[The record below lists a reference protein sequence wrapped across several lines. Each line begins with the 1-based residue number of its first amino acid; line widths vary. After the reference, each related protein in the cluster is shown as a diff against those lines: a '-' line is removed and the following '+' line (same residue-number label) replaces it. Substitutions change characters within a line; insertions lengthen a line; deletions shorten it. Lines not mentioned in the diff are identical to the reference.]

1 MCVYIYIHTYVY
13 IYIYTYVY
21 VYTYIYN
28 SVLWVPGFV
37 DLRRLG
43 RNIANLHAVPQI
55 IRLFVKDAKKD
66 K

>member
-1 MCVYIYIHTYVY
+1 M
-13 IYIYTYVY
+13 Y

-37 DLRRLG
+37 GLRRLG